1 MNDLPV
7 GIALAK
13 TDRERR
19 KSLFLYAG
27 GTEKVVKTHR
37 HQSPPEHTKKL
48 TYIKFSR

>member
-13 TDRERR
+13 TERE
-19 KSLFLYAG
+19 KKITFLYAG

-48 TYIKFSR
+48 TYIKIF

>member
-13 TDRERR
+13 TERE
-19 KSLFLYAG
+19 KKIAFLYAE